1 MQNLEPVN
9 VAVAILSLMLG
20 PALASVVGPYAVIM
34 LASTVGAAW
43 SLGRR
48 NTGTKLSAASYFLLI
63 NGTAILVTVSAA
75 TQLAQWIGAKDA
87 GWLLAPVA
95 LIIGGVGQDWPSIIK
110 WAAARAMR
118 LIERR
123 AGVEGEK

>member
-43 SLGRR
+43 SLGRA
-48 NTGTKLSAASYFLLI
+48 NTRTKLSAASYFLLI

-75 TQLAQWIGAKDA
+75 TQLAKWIGATDA

-95 LIIGGVGQDWPSIIK
+95 LIIGGVGQDWPAIIK
-110 WAAARAMR
+110 WAASRAMR

-123 AGVEGEK
+123 SGVEGDK